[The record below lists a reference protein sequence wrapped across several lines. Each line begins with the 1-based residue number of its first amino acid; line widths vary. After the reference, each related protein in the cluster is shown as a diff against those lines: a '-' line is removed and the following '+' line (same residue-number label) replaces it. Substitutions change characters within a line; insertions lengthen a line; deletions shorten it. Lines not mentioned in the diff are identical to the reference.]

1 MFYRVVKRLMDIA
14 AGILGIL
21 IFSIPMAVVY
31 TALKL
36 ENPGPSVFV
45 RVRLGRGGKRF
56 RMYKFASMITRTEE
70 EDKKF
75 IERWKKEDPELWEK
89 YKTNNFKLEDDPRIT
104 KLGKVIRKYSLD
116 ELPQFFNVLKG
127 EMSLVGP
134 RAYFPEELEEYV
146 REHPRAKK
154 NVDLILTVKPGIT
167 GVWQVSGRSNTSFEN
182 RIKID
187 VGYASRKSLLEDI
200 SIILKT
206 PLAVFKGKGAY

>member
-1 MFYRVVKRLMDIA
+1 VFYQAVKRLIDIA
-14 AGILGIL
+14 AGILGI
-21 IFSIPMAVVY
+21 IVFGIPMGVVY
-31 TALKL
+31 AALKL

-45 RVRLGRGGKRF
+45 RVRLGKRGKRF

-104 KLGKVIRKYSLD
+104 KLGKIIRKYSLD
-116 ELPQFFNVLKG
+116 ELPQFFNVLQG

-134 RAYFPEELEEYV
+134 RAYFPEEVEEYL
-146 REHPRAKK
+146 REHPEAKK
-154 NVDLILTVKPGIT
+154 NVELILSVKPGIT
-167 GVWQVSGRSNTSFEN
+167 GVWQVSGRSNTSFEE

-187 VGYASRKSLLEDI
+187 VGYASRKSLLEDLQ
-200 SIILKT
+200 IILKT
-206 PLAVFKGKGAY
+206 PRAVFKGKGAY

>member
-1 MFYRVVKRLMDIA
+1 MFYRVVKRLIDIA

-45 RVRLGRGGKRF
+45 RVRLGRVGERF

-154 NVDLILTVKPGIT
+154 DVDLILTIKPGIT

>member
-1 MFYRVVKRLMDIA
+1 MFYQAVKRIIDIA
-14 AGILGIL
+14 AGILGI
-21 IFSIPMAVVY
+21 IVFGIPMVVVY

-36 ENPGPSVFV
+36 ENTGPSVFV

-104 KLGKVIRKYSLD
+104 KLGKIIRKYSLD
-116 ELPQFFNVLKG
+116 ELPQFFNVLQG

-134 RAYFPEELEEYV
+134 RAYFPEEVEEYL
-146 REHPRAKK
+146 REHPEAKK
-154 NVDLILTVKPGIT
+154 NVELILSVKPGIT
-167 GVWQVSGRSNTSFEN
+167 GVWQVSGRSNTSFEE

-187 VGYASRKSLLEDI
+187 VGYASRKSLLEDLQ
-200 SIILKT
+200 IILKT
-206 PLAVFKGKGAY
+206 PRAVFKGKGAY

>member
-1 MFYRVVKRLMDIA
+1 MVYRIIKRLIDIV
-14 AGILGIL
+14 AGITGIL
-21 IFSIPMAVVY
+21 VFGILMAAVY
-31 TALKL
+31 VALKL
-36 ENPGPSVFV
+36 ENSGPAVFV

-116 ELPQFFNVLKG
+116 ELLQFFNVLKG

-154 NVDLILTVKPGIT
+154 DVDLILTVKPGIT

-187 VGYASRKSLLEDI
+187 VGYASRKSFLEDI

>member
-1 MFYRVVKRLMDIA
+1 VFYQAVKRLIDIA
-14 AGILGIL
+14 AGILGI
-21 IFSIPMAVVY
+21 IVFGIPMVVVY

-36 ENPGPSVFV
+36 ENTGPSVFV

-89 YKTNNFKLEDDPRIT
+89 YKINNFKLEDDPRIT
-104 KLGKVIRKYSLD
+104 KLGKIIRKYSLD
-116 ELPQFFNVLKG
+116 ELPQFFNVLQG

-134 RAYFPEELEEYV
+134 RAYFPEEVEEYL
-146 REHPRAKK
+146 REHPEAKK
-154 NVDLILTVKPGIT
+154 NVELILSVKPGIT
-167 GVWQVSGRSNTSFEN
+167 GVWQVSGRSNTSFED

-187 VGYASRKSLLEDI
+187 VGYASRKSLLEDLQI
-200 SIILKT
+200 LLKT
-206 PLAVFKGKGAY
+206 PPAVFKGKGAY